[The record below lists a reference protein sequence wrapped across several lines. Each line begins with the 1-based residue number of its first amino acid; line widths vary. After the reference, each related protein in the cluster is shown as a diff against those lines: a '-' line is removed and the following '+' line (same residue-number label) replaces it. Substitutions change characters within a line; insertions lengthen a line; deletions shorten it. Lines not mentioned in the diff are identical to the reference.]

1 MGFSVSLF
9 LTMGP
14 QLLGNNISRPQS
26 LKGSKV
32 IRQQQSFQRARNS
45 LRYSKPTSHRVNI
58 FEGQRM
64 QRTSNS
70 IRNTLGCQA
79 VKRQETPP
87 GTKHTL
93 VLVRHGES
101 DWNAKNLFTGWAD
114 VGLSEKG
121 VLEGQTAGQ
130 RLKEAGF
137 EFDLAYTSLLKR
149 AIDTLD
155 LCIGEMGLHWI
166 PVIKDWRLNERHYG
180 GLEGLN
186 KAETAAKHGE
196 DMVKIWR
203 RSYDIPP
210 PPIEEGDPRDK
221 GNLRQYAS
229 LSKEQLPLSE
239 SLKNTVERVIP
250 YWEDEITTS
259 IKEGKNVLV
268 AAHGNSL
275 RALVKHLD
283 GISEEDITGL
293 NIPTGIP
300 LIYNLDENLNP
311 ISKYY
316 LASEE
321 ELESA
326 VNAVANQGKAAA
338 K

>member
-1 MGFSVSLF
+1 
-9 LTMGP
+9 
-14 QLLGNNISRPQS
+14 
-26 LKGSKV
+26 
-32 IRQQQSFQRARNS
+32 
-45 LRYSKPTSHRVNI
+45 
-58 FEGQRM
+58 
-64 QRTSNS
+64 
-70 IRNTLGCQA
+70 
-79 VKRQETPP
+79 
-87 GTKHTL
+87 
-93 VLVRHGES
+93 
-101 DWNAKNLFTGWAD
+101 
-114 VGLSEKG
+114 
-121 VLEGQTAGQ
+121 
-130 RLKEAGF
+130 
-137 EFDLAYTSLLKR
+137 
-149 AIDTLD
+149 
-155 LCIGEMGLHWI
+155 
-166 PVIKDWRLNERHYG
+166 
-180 GLEGLN
+180 LN

>member
-1 MGFSVSLF
+1 MFVGTALLVTLACVTFSTQSRHV
-9 LTMGP
+9 G
-14 QLLGNNISRPQS
+14 LGQAR
-26 LKGSKV
+26 
-32 IRQQQSFQRARNS
+32 SFAA
-45 LRYSKPTSHRVNI
+45 
-58 FEGQRM
+58 
-64 QRTSNS
+64 RTSRLTPS
-70 IRNTLGCQA
+70 TFRPTRLGFDKFLSDSVASRSMLCRA
-79 VKRQETPP
+79 INKMDEPA

-101 DWNAKNLFTGWAD
+101 DWNARNLFTGWAD
-114 VGLSEKG
+114 VELSEKG
-121 VLEGQTAGQ
+121 KKEGKTAGT
-130 RLKEAGF
+130 RLKEGGF

-149 AIDTLD
+149 AIETLD
-155 LCIGEMGLHWI
+155 LCIHEMGEHWI

-180 GLEGLN
+180 ALEGLN

-221 GNLRQYAS
+221 ASLRQYKD
-229 LSKEQLPLSE
+229 LTKEQMPLSE
-239 SLKNTVERVIP
+239 SLRNTVERVIP
-250 YWEDEITTS
+250 YWDEEITRS

-283 GISEEDITGL
+283 GISDEEITGL

-300 LIYNLDENLNP
+300 LVYYLDADLKP
-311 ISKYY
+311 LGKFY
-316 LASEE
+316 LASDE

-326 VNAVANQGKAAA
+326 VSAVANQGKAVA

>member
-1 MGFSVSLF
+1 
-9 LTMGP
+9 
-14 QLLGNNISRPQS
+14 
-26 LKGSKV
+26 
-32 IRQQQSFQRARNS
+32 
-45 LRYSKPTSHRVNI
+45 
-58 FEGQRM
+58 
-64 QRTSNS
+64 
-70 IRNTLGCQA
+70 
-79 VKRQETPP
+79 
-87 GTKHTL
+87 
-93 VLVRHGES
+93 
-101 DWNAKNLFTGWAD
+101 
-114 VGLSEKG
+114 
-121 VLEGQTAGQ
+121 
-130 RLKEAGF
+130 
-137 EFDLAYTSLLKR
+137 
-149 AIDTLD
+149 
-155 LCIGEMGLHWI
+155 
-166 PVIKDWRLNERHYG
+166 
-180 GLEGLN
+180 
-186 KAETAAKHGE
+186 
-196 DMVKIWR
+196 MVKIWR

>member
-1 MGFSVSLF
+1 M
-9 LTMGP
+9 
-14 QLLGNNISRPQS
+14 
-26 LKGSKV
+26 
-32 IRQQQSFQRARNS
+32 
-45 LRYSKPTSHRVNI
+45 
-58 FEGQRM
+58 EG
-64 QRTSNS
+64 
-70 IRNTLGCQA
+70 
-79 VKRQETPP
+79 K
-87 GTKHTL
+87 
-93 VLVRHGES
+93 
-101 DWNAKNLFTGWAD
+101 
-114 VGLSEKG
+114 
-121 VLEGQTAGQ
+121 TAGQ

-166 PVIKDWRLNERHYG
+166 PIIKDWRLNERHYG

-221 GNLRQYAS
+221 GKLPQYKS

-250 YWEDEITTS
+250 YWDHEIKKS

-300 LIYNLDENLNP
+300 LIYNLDDDLNP

-316 LASEE
+316 LASKE

-326 VNAVANQGKAAA
+326 VNAVANQGKAVA